1 MKFARSAVLQKFVLF
16 QVFMLSVS
24 TGCEARTREQGRAQA
39 PWEQRA
45 APAPA
50 EQGRQ
55 AEQGTPPAPPSQVQ
69 EPGTGGSAQQPQA
82 QQPQTQ
88 QPLQA
93 PPQLQAAMGGSG
105 ASSIADLVEAVND
118 SVVNVEVQA
127 RAPSMEGM
135 PSDLFERFFGG
146 PGGPGGPGMP
156 GAPGGGPEPRER
168 VQQGEG
174 SGFIIDPNGLIL
186 TNNHVVENA
195 IDIRIRLNDGREFD
209 AKVLGRDP
217 LTDIALIKLQGDVKN
232 LPVARLGNSDD
243 IRVGDVVVAIGN
255 PFGLTS
261 SVSAGILSARARD
274 IQAGPYDNFL
284 QTDAAINPG
293 NSGGPLFNMKGEV
306 IGINTAIVGGGT
318 GIGFAVPSNMAKA
331 LLPQL
336 EKGVIRRGWL
346 GVSVQDLTPEL
357 SQALKVPVRKGAIV
371 TDVQPDT
378 PSAQAGLKQ
387 DDVIT
392 AINGTAVESSRGL
405 TRDIGFRAPG
415 EAVRLT
421 VFRNGKQQEVQV
433 KLGERPDLEGLA
445 SIPDGNRE
453 EETGHR
459 LGLRLQDVDPRMAPG
474 VRQGAMIIDVE
485 PGSPADRAGLQPGM
499 VVVEAGGKQVRNPR
513 EFAQIVRAQ
522 KPGAVLLLRIQVGE
536 NRLLR
541 ALTIPERK

>member
-1 MKFARSAVLQKFVLF
+1 MKYARSAFWQQFILF
-16 QVFMLSVS
+16 NALMLVVV
-24 TGCEARTREQGRAQA
+24 TGCEARTREPAPARPAAQQPEA
-39 PWEQRA
+39 R
-45 APAPA
+45 APAPEDMA
-50 EQGRQ
+50 
-55 AEQGTPPAPPSQVQ
+55 
-69 EPGTGGSAQQPQA
+69 PGTGATGQA
-82 QQPQTQ
+82 QQGQ
-88 QPLQA
+88 
-93 PPQLQAAMGGSG
+93 PPQPAPAVGGSG
-105 ASSIADLVEAVND
+105 PAQSIADLVEAVND
-118 SVVNVEVQA
+118 TVVNVQVQA
-127 RAPSMEGM
+127 RAPAMEGM
-135 PSDLFERFFGG
+135 PGDLFERFFGG
-146 PGGPGGPGMP
+146 PGGPGMP
-156 GAPGGGPEPRER
+156 PGGSPEER
-168 VQQGEG
+168 IQQGEG
-174 SGFIIDPNGLIL
+174 SGFIIDSNGLIL

-217 LTDIALIKLQGDVKN
+217 LTDLALLKLQGNVHN

-243 IRVGDVVVAIGN
+243 IRVGDGVVAIGN

-293 NSGGPLFNMKGEV
+293 NSGGPLFNMRGEV

-336 EKGVIRRGWL
+336 QKGKIRRGWL

-357 SQALKVPVRKGAIV
+357 AQALNVPARKGAIV
-371 TDVQPDT
+371 TGVQEDT
-378 PSAQAGLKQ
+378 PSARAGLKQ

-392 AINGTAVESSRGL
+392 AINGTPVESSRGL
-405 TRDIGFRAPG
+405 TRDIGFRPP
-415 EAVRLT
+415 EETVKLT

-433 KLGERPDLEGLA
+433 KLGERPDLEGNGA
-445 SIPDGNRE
+445 APEEGRE
-453 EETGHR
+453 EDTGR
-459 LGLRLQDVDPRMAPG
+459 KLGLRLQDVDPRMAPG
-474 VRQGAMIIDVE
+474 VRQGAMIVAVD

-513 EFAQIVRAQ
+513 EFAQVVRAQ
-522 KPGAVLLLRIQVGE
+522 KPGAVLLLRIQVGD

-541 ALTIPERK
+541 ALTIPAE

>member
-1 MKFARSAVLQKFVLF
+1 MKHARSAFWQQLILF
-16 QVFMLSVS
+16 NALMLAIA
-24 TGCEARTREQGRAQA
+24 TGCEARTREKAPTQPPTEQLEARA
-39 PWEQRA
+39 PA
-45 APAPA
+45 APSEDKA
-50 EQGRQ
+50 
-55 AEQGTPPAPPSQVQ
+55 
-69 EPGTGGSAQQPQA
+69 PGTGGAGQA
-82 QQPQTQ
+82 QQAQ
-88 QPLQA
+88 
-93 PPQLQAAMGGSG
+93 PPQPAPKQPVAVGGSG
-105 ASSIADLVEAVND
+105 PMQSIADLVDAVKD
-118 SVVNVEVQA
+118 TVVNVQVQA
-127 RAPSMEGM
+127 RAPAMEGM
-135 PSDLFERFFGG
+135 PGDLFERFFGG
-146 PGGPGGPGMP
+146 QPGGPGGPGMP
-156 GAPGGGPEPRER
+156 PGAMPNEER

-217 LTDIALIKLQGDVKN
+217 LTDLALLQLQGNVHN

-243 IRVGDVVVAIGN
+243 IRVGDGVVAIGN

-293 NSGGPLFNMKGEV
+293 NSGGPLFNMRGEV

-336 EKGVIRRGWL
+336 QKGKIRRGWL

-357 SQALKVPVRKGAIV
+357 AQALNVPARKGAIV
-371 TDVQPDT
+371 TGVQEDT
-378 PSAQAGLKQ
+378 PSAKAGIKQ

-392 AINGTAVESSRGL
+392 AINGTPVESSRGL
-405 TRDIGFRAPG
+405 TRDIGFRPPD
-415 EAVRLT
+415 ETVKLT
-421 VFRNGKQQEVQV
+421 VFRNGKQQQVQV
-433 KLGERPDLEGLA
+433 KLGERPDLEGNGA
-445 SIPDGNRE
+445 TPEEGRE
-453 EETGHR
+453 EDTGR
-459 LGLRLQDVDPRMAPG
+459 KLGLRLQDVDPRMAPG
-474 VRQGAMIIDVE
+474 VRQGAMVVAVD

-499 VVVEAGGKQVRNPR
+499 VVVEAGGKQVRHPR

-536 NRLLR
+536 NRVLR
-541 ALTIPERK
+541 ALTIPAE